1 MVCCWGFFHLW
12 GTETKLKLQEKK
24 RNAKLGITEKSAG
37 RISCRLFLPSGGQWV
52 PVTCISL
59 VGREG
64 GAAAEGSVAL
74 TKLPGR
80 ITTGTVDE
88 EHTHTHHLKGE
99 NYVLFSRYTQDIS
112 PGFSL
117 SDISEKVF
125 QRGKGRARIYSFC
138 KKKKQKYQEFEHE
151 KTDISR

>member
-1 MVCCWGFFHLW
+1 M
-12 GTETKLKLQEKK
+12 
-24 RNAKLGITEKSAG
+24 
-37 RISCRLFLPSGGQWV
+37 
-52 PVTCISL
+52 TCISL

-138 KKKKQKYQEFEHE
+138 KKKKNKNIRNLNMKRQTSPGNEFKPFSMYGKMQGTGLTE
-151 KTDISR
+151 IIP

>member
-1 MVCCWGFFHLW
+1 M
-12 GTETKLKLQEKK
+12 
-24 RNAKLGITEKSAG
+24 
-37 RISCRLFLPSGGQWV
+37 
-52 PVTCISL
+52 TCISL

-88 EHTHTHHLKGE
+88 EHTHTHHLIGE

-112 PGFSL
+112 PGFGL

-138 KKKKQKYQEFEHE
+138 KKKKKQKYQEFEHE

>member
-1 MVCCWGFFHLW
+1 M
-12 GTETKLKLQEKK
+12 
-24 RNAKLGITEKSAG
+24 
-37 RISCRLFLPSGGQWV
+37 
-52 PVTCISL
+52 TCISV

-64 GAAAEGSVAL
+64 SAAAEGPVAL

-88 EHTHTHHLKGE
+88 KHTHHLKGE

-117 SDISEKVF
+117 SDSSEKVF
-125 QRGKGRARIYSFC
+125 QRGKGGARIYSFC
-138 KKKKQKYQEFEHE
+138 KKKKKNQEVENE